1 MEPFRRITLIY
12 ALFAFAAV
20 LMDPIFSV
28 YLVQKGYDPAWM
40 TIILSSFSLTMIIVA
55 PIIGGI
61 SDTWG
66 RRPLI
71 LGGIVLEIFVVLSY
85 ALVTHPFIVFV
96 TRIAEAI
103 AYACVIF
110 VVIAKMED
118 IVSEQKKNNAGEQV
132 GKSLS
137 IGKLGHVLGPLAGG
151 LIAAAYGITAPFYAS
166 AIILVMLATWYFFE
180 KHHVYPKPPYEKLT
194 FNPLPRI
201 QEYLKNKPLKGL
213 AIMEG
218 AHQFSMPVLFVFIP
232 LFLTRD
238 LGFTVAQVGLV
249 IFVRELPM
257 LFQFW
262 AGKLSDQWG
271 SQKTL
276 LLGTTLAG
284 VALLALSQVRTFDWI
299 LVVSFVFGVGTS
311 MLGIS
316 GLSLLSGIAQKTKQ
330 EGTFLGAQVATIKM
344 GAFFAFLIAGTVVQ
358 ITSIPTLFLLTGAV
372 ILLGVILGESFLG
385 FQSFPLPSPKRLING
400 IFHHR

>member
-1 MEPFRRITLIY
+1 MEPFKRITLVY

-28 YLVQKGYDPAWM
+28 YLVSKGYDTAWM
-40 TIILSSFSLTMIIVA
+40 TIILSSFSLTMIMVA
-55 PIIGGI
+55 PLIGGI

-71 LGGIVLEIFVVLSY
+71 LGGIVLEIAVVLSY
-85 ALVTHPFIVFV
+85 ALVTHPFVVFA

-110 VVIAKMED
+110 VAIAKMED
-118 IVSEQKKNNAGEQV
+118 IVSSQKKKNVGEQV

-137 IGKLGHVLGPLAGG
+137 IGKLGHVFGPLAGG
-151 LIAAAYGITAPFYAS
+151 LIATTFGVTAPFYAS
-166 AIILVMLATWYFFE
+166 AIILVLLGGWYFFE
-180 KHHVYPKPPYEKLT
+180 KHNVHPKPPFEKLT
-194 FNPLPRI
+194 FNPFPRI
-201 QEYLKNKPLKGL
+201 KEYLKIKPLKGL
-213 AIMEG
+213 AILEG

-232 LFLTRD
+232 LFLARD
-238 LGFTVAQVGLV
+238 LGFTLAQVGLV
-249 IFVRELPM
+249 IFVREFPM

-262 AGKLSDQWG
+262 GGKLSDKWG

-284 VALLALSQVRTFDWI
+284 IALLALSQVRTFDWI
-299 LVVSFVFGVGTS
+299 LLTSFLFGLGTS

-330 EGTFLGAQVATIKM
+330 EGTFLGAQVATIKI
-344 GAFFAFLIAGTVVQ
+344 GAFFAFLVAGTVVQ